1 MRDRYTLEED
11 RKLVALVNGYRSK
24 QGQQIHWDQ
33 IPVGKYW
40 RTRNSLVSRWNR
52 TLKHRVVI
60 QDGKYVLPSTLFDA
74 VEKPKSK
81 SITIPPRKRRVTK
94 KSFLW
99 GLYTVTRE
107 E

>member
-1 MRDRYTLEED
+1 MKNKFTPDED
-11 RKLVALVNGYRSK
+11 RKLVALVNDYRSK
-24 QGQQIHWDQ
+24 QGHQIRWDH
-33 IPVGKYW
+33 IPLGKYW

-52 TLKHRVVI
+52 TVKHRVVI

-74 VEKPKSK
+74 VEEPKK
-81 SITIPPRKRRVTK
+81 KAITIPPRKRSVTK

-99 GLYTVTRE
+99 GLYTITRE